1 MAKLARQPPDPGPY
15 RRLSVTFFRRKTE
28 VVARA
33 LIGKLIVHGERA
45 GIIVECEAYL
55 GREDR
60 ASHAR
65 FGETKRSRV
74 MFGPG
79 GIAYV
84 YLCYGMYDMFN
95 VVTGRNRVAGAVLVR
110 ALAPH
115 HGLGADPAVARGP
128 GKLCRAMGITREHS
142 GVDLATDAQLFIARG
157 PHRVAA
163 ERVVTGPRVGIDYA
177 GEWIEAP
184 LRFWIRDH
192 PAVSR

>member
-79 GIAYV
+79 GIAY
-84 YLCYGMYDMFN
+84 LIQKK
-95 VVTGRNRVAGAVLVR
+95 RS
-110 ALAPH
+110 P
-115 HGLGADPAVARGP
+115 
-128 GKLCRAMGITREHS
+128 
-142 GVDLATDAQLFIARG
+142 
-157 PHRVAA
+157 
-163 ERVVTGPRVGIDYA
+163 VGIFKTSPPIGYCS
-177 GEWIEAP
+177 GEGAFGMAEK
-184 LRFWIRDH
+184 LTLQD
-192 PAVSR
+192 